1 MKRKLFAAILW
12 ILVVCIALPALAED
26 VPPVIDVPSDPCAS
40 GHSWGEWRI
49 IREATCA
56 TEGIQTHTCTVCGKE
71 DQGVIPK
78 TDNHA
83 WGDWKI
89 TIEATCLASGLKSRT
104 CSVCGRTEN
113 EGIPKNEHSW
123 SGWEIT
129 KEPTCTESGN
139 KRRTCSRCG
148 GTENKKIKALGHD
161 AEEWTVTKEPTCQ
174 KTGEKEG
181 TCIRC
186 GKALTKKLNK
196 VDHGF
201 DEWEILE
208 PATDFSKGKR
218 ESVCRFCKR
227 KKTEEFYPAGT
238 LAKELENDPDE
249 MKALQTELKA
259 LGLYNREPN
268 GKYDKATVEAINKA
282 EKGLGLKQDG
292 ICWPGLRKLLLG
304 PEGGVTADGDESIG
318 PDPSKY
324 KMQLSVKRVSSR
336 KDYYEAGDE
345 ITYEWTLKNTSNAVC
360 RKAKI
365 YHYETDSKGNKRA
378 ETEIGNA
385 GNLKPGESNT
395 GLYIYTV
402 TKEDEASGK
411 IRHGLISRGNIG
423 GKASSNP
430 CLFMHFSL
438 AGAGGKGGWT
448 LPGTGILSVT
458 VTADNEPENKF
469 FFVKGE
475 TIRFRIEV
483 RNKTTGDVND
493 IVVTDSLFGDGWKET
508 IGTLAGGESRTVDAE
523 YTVTARDAI
532 AGEVVSAAK
541 VSCTQNREAG
551 TAAGEARAK
560 TGTNTYGLH
569 VFNTCTSVPK
579 NGRFFVP
586 GETVEFEIRVT
597 NPTTDD
603 TFRAPEIYDRLY
615 SRVKAYKK
623 EGQLKPGKTVTYT
636 FKTKV
641 TEYQG
646 KTGKLTNY
654 VLVRYKD
661 PDRKPMVS
669 RSNDCTVPCGIEGQE
684 SIVVTEKVVST
695 PDDGDFFTE
704 GEEIRYRIEIANNTG
719 RNITGAEIRNT
730 LADMDSNGYR
740 TLRSSET
747 LRAGETCTVEFSY
760 YVTGEDVANTKVT
773 SRASVKWASGK
784 DETTETCSETV
795 TVATAPSVSSQTPGM
810 RSLAGEACRPAL
822 TAIGEGT
829 ALRELTRCAAHAAT
843 AQEAEGLPRKKRTQT
858 LPCSGTLRSAT
869 CTWSGR
875 GAREAKPEESPKT
888 SRPPLRISWRRW
900 KPPCGWCALKRKRR
914 RLRRK
919 KGWKNAPS
927 CALNCIQRRR
937 TGMTA

>member
-1 MKRKLFAAILW
+1 
-12 ILVVCIALPALAED
+12 
-26 VPPVIDVPSDPCAS
+26 
-40 GHSWGEWRI
+40 
-49 IREATCA
+49 
-56 TEGIQTHTCTVCGKE
+56 
-71 DQGVIPK
+71 
-78 TDNHA
+78 
-83 WGDWKI
+83 
-89 TIEATCLASGLKSRT
+89 
-104 CSVCGRTEN
+104 
-113 EGIPKNEHSW
+113 
-123 SGWEIT
+123 
-129 KEPTCTESGN
+129 
-139 KRRTCSRCG
+139 
-148 GTENKKIKALGHD
+148 
-161 AEEWTVTKEPTCQ
+161 
-174 KTGEKEG
+174 
-181 TCIRC
+181 
-186 GKALTKKLNK
+186 
-196 VDHGF
+196 
-201 DEWEILE
+201 
-208 PATDFSKGKR
+208 
-218 ESVCRFCKR
+218 
-227 KKTEEFYPAGT
+227 
-238 LAKELENDPDE
+238 
-249 MKALQTELKA
+249 
-259 LGLYNREPN
+259 
-268 GKYDKATVEAINKA
+268 
-282 EKGLGLKQDG
+282 
-292 ICWPGLRKLLLG
+292 
-304 PEGGVTADGDESIG
+304 
-318 PDPSKY
+318 
-324 KMQLSVKRVSSR
+324 MQLSVKRVSSR

-365 YHYETDSKGNKRA
+365 YHYETDSKGNKKA
-378 ETEIGNA
+378 EAEIGNA

-458 VTADNEPENKF
+458 VTPDNEPENKF

-508 IGTLAGGESRTVDAE
+508 IGTLAGGESRTFDAE

-641 TEYQG
+641 TEFQG

-719 RNITGAEIRNT
+719 RNISGAEIRNS

-822 TAIGEGT
+822 TAAGEGT
-829 ALRELTRCAAHAAT
+829 ALRELTRCAAHTAT
-843 AQEAEGLPRKKRTQT
+843 AQEAERLAAEEAYANASLLWDAEISNLYLEWERSAGGEAGRIAENEQAAFTHQLAALEASLQLVRSEKETQAIAAEERMEKCAELCFELHTAPADRYDSLNGTQDGLKKAKASVKCRREVSFTEGGIAVLDDRQCEYHTQLSELTRTQLEAAENDDDRET
-858 LPCSGTLRSAT
+858 AWLQAQGNWLAELDTMYD
-869 CTWSGR
+869 TWYLS
-875 GAREAKPEESPKT
+875 AKPAQRPLIAADRTAFDELVSARRESLASMYPG
-888 SRPPLRISWRRW
+888 
-900 KPPCGWCALKRKRR
+900 KPAVAAETLANMIMHRAELICRVLHEAGVLKK
-914 RLRRK
+914 
-919 KGWKNAPS
+919 
-927 CALNCIQRRR
+927 
-937 TGMTA
+937 